1 VLGIRSTLSPRSL
14 AASPD
19 AAKASCGKLPARPGS
34 IDRDDDDRCDRGKDK
49 HGWFGGYDRDKC
61 DRDDH
66 DRDKDRCK
74 YKWGRR

>member
-1 VLGIRSTLSPRSL
+1 LQLRQTPPRHVAGNYLLVQVRSTATTTI
-14 AASPD
+14 AAI
-19 AAKASCGKLPARPGS
+19 AAR
-34 IDRDDDDRCDRGKDK
+34 K